1 MADLSISVIMPILQ
15 EEWQRRQA
23 RRGEQKSSHLTR
35 GGMHGA
41 PQCQHWQGNQNNSG
55 YTPQAGPSNYNSGY
69 KPAPYKKFGKKPNYK
84 SNNQNPGYNSNN
96 SGSKGPN
103 GPNWERN
110 RQNRQNKKQV
120 RVLLKEQ
127 VAKLESQSKTDTK
140 GKKKEKA
147 GKSANL
153 LARIDDIP
161 LESRM
166 EDIDSYNERVFI
178 APKSNKTDVVKQ
190 IVDKMDVDNEDA
202 VSLGND
208 SVYSNARDFYASNA
222 LDGDDWDKYGD
233 GLLNKEFANL
243 NHTVPITEEM
253 AEQPSSSSQ
262 RYSSNVVDTASHN
275 KTVYTVNR
283 VIKANEAKTSLLA
296 EIEDDTWIID
306 SGASHHITTK
316 LTDYTSYKPYPEPEI
331 IQTANVHDSLKIHGE
346 GTVFFNTETT
356 NGQIHT
362 VRLDNVCYIPNG
374 SNRLLSRGQLCL
386 EGLVEKADSKSTT
399 FSLPTGRVF
408 LRGFPRNE
416 TDTLHWVRSQIAH
429 PNVPMAE
436 PSLFLVNYNTW
447 HLRMAHPSKNVLRH
461 IGTNTNG
468 FTPNLTFPL
477 DSGICP
483 GCAKGKMHN
492 KPFPP
497 SGKRAKQPFDLIHAD
512 LVQLPKKSYHKK
524 EWACLLMDDYSSYAY
539 CYLLRSK
546 SEATSAI
553 TTFLELI
560 KNQHTKVIK
569 KFRSDHGG
577 EFDNNSLDKIFA
589 SKGIVHEY
597 SAPHIHTQNGRAEAL
612 NRIILE
618 KAESMRTHAECPQ
631 SWWEFSFHAAVHIY
645 NRTPLRRTQWST
657 PYWNIF
663 GKKPDV
669 QYFKTFGCLA
679 WVYKPKEVR
688 KHKLDHRSEAMTFI
702 GYEIGSKAYKFMRK
716 DNSICIATHA
726 WFDEEKFPRANS
738 GDGSSKDKLKICPPS
753 INKDQEDDN
762 YSTDPDTDSD
772 HNNDDPH
779 KKDSSD
785 DTPSDSQEESSSEEE
800 SFESVDEEDE
810 VEDDLKPPTES
821 SDNEKSSTGCSRRSS
836 THSSNEKSEES
847 SNHGGEPDQG
857 PQSDSDDPF
866 EESDPGPSGPR
877 RSSRVP
883 KPVIKYG
890 SIYGDKLAIQIE
902 KEIRSERAW
911 QKAIEPKLK
920 PLLNKLIT
928 HSMMI

>member
-1 MADLSISVIMPILQ
+1 
-15 EEWQRRQA
+15 
-23 RRGEQKSSHLTR
+23 
-35 GGMHGA
+35 MHGA
-41 PQCQHWQGNQNNSG
+41 PQRQYWQGNQNNSG

-69 KPAPYKKFGKKPNYK
+69 KPAPYKKFGAKKPNYK
-84 SNNQNPGYNSNN
+84 PNNQNPGYNSNT

-127 VAKLESQSKTDTK
+127 VAKLESQSKPDTK

-190 IVDKMDVDNEDA
+190 IVDKMEVDNEDA

-208 SVYSNARDFYASNA
+208 SVYSNARDFYANNA

-243 NHTVPITEEM
+243 NHTVPITVEM
-253 AEQPSSSSQ
+253 AKQPSNSSQ
-262 RYSSNVVDTASHN
+262 RYSSNVVNTAGYN

-316 LTDYTSYKPYPEPEI
+316 LTDYTSYQPYPEPEI
-331 IQTANVHDSLKIHGE
+331 IQTANAHDSLKIHGE

-374 SNRLLSRGQLCL
+374 SNRLLSQGQLCL

-399 FSLPTGRVF
+399 FSLPTGHVF

-416 TDTLHWVRSQIAH
+416 TDTLHWVRSTIAH

-497 SGKRAKQPFDLIHAD
+497 SGKRAKQRFDLIHAD

-560 KNQHTKVIK
+560 KNQLTKVIK

-577 EFDNNSLDKIFA
+577 EFDNNSLHKIFA

-597 SAPHIHTQNGRAEAL
+597 SAPIAEMDLLKINLKYVHQVKTRIKRTITIPPIPIQTRIITMMILITRILQMIHIVIRRKNHHQKKKAL
-612 NRIILE
+612 NQRKKKMKSRMISNHLQNPLTMKNLLMDVLE
-618 KAESMRTHAECPQ
+618 E
-631 SWWEFSFHAAVHIY
+631 AV
-645 NRTPLRRTQWST
+645 ST
-657 PYWNIF
+657 LLMKNP
-663 GKKPDV
+663 
-669 QYFKTFGCLA
+669 
-679 WVYKPKEVR
+679 R
-688 KHKLDHRSEAMTFI
+688 KVVTTAVNLTKDHRAIPMI
-702 GYEIGSKAYKFMRK
+702 HLKNLNLVRQGHVDHLG
-716 DNSICIATHA
+716 
-726 WFDEEKFPRANS
+726 FPN
-738 GDGSSKDKLKICPPS
+738 P
-753 INKDQEDDN
+753 
-762 YSTDPDTDSD
+762 
-772 HNNDDPH
+772 
-779 KKDSSD
+779 
-785 DTPSDSQEESSSEEE
+785 
-800 SFESVDEEDE
+800 
-810 VEDDLKPPTES
+810 
-821 SDNEKSSTGCSRRSS
+821 
-836 THSSNEKSEES
+836 
-847 SNHGGEPDQG
+847 
-857 PQSDSDDPF
+857 
-866 EESDPGPSGPR
+866 
-877 RSSRVP
+877 
-883 KPVIKYG
+883 
-890 SIYGDKLAIQIE
+890 
-902 KEIRSERAW
+902 
-911 QKAIEPKLK
+911 
-920 PLLNKLIT
+920 
-928 HSMMI
+928 

>member
-1 MADLSISVIMPILQ
+1 
-15 EEWQRRQA
+15 
-23 RRGEQKSSHLTR
+23 
-35 GGMHGA
+35 MHGA
-41 PQCQHWQGNQNNSG
+41 PQHQHWQGNQNNSG

-69 KPAPYKKFGKKPNYK
+69 KPALYKKFGKKPNYK
-84 SNNQNPGYNSNN
+84 PNNQNPGYNSNV

-110 RQNRQNKKQV
+110 CQNRQNKKQA

-166 EDIDSYNERVFI
+166 EDIDSYNERVLI

-190 IVDKMDVDNEDA
+190 IVDRMEVDNEDT
-202 VSLGND
+202 VSLGNK

-222 LDGDDWDKYGD
+222 LDGDDWDKYSD

-253 AEQPSSSSQ
+253 AEQPSNSSQ
-262 RYSSNVVDTASHN
+262 RYSSNVVDTASYN

-477 DSGICP
+477 DSGI
-483 GCAKGKMHN
+483 N
-492 KPFPP
+492 W
-497 SGKRAKQPFDLIHAD
+497 I
-512 LVQLPKKSYHKK
+512 
-524 EWACLLMDDYSSYAY
+524 E
-539 CYLLRSK
+539 
-546 SEATSAI
+546 
-553 TTFLELI
+553 
-560 KNQHTKVIK
+560 
-569 KFRSDHGG
+569 
-577 EFDNNSLDKIFA
+577 SL
-589 SKGIVHEY
+589 
-597 SAPHIHTQNGRAEAL
+597 
-612 NRIILE
+612 
-618 KAESMRTHAECPQ
+618 
-631 SWWEFSFHAAVHIY
+631 
-645 NRTPLRRTQWST
+645 
-657 PYWNIF
+657 
-663 GKKPDV
+663 
-669 QYFKTFGCLA
+669 
-679 WVYKPKEVR
+679 
-688 KHKLDHRSEAMTFI
+688 
-702 GYEIGSKAYKFMRK
+702 
-716 DNSICIATHA
+716 
-726 WFDEEKFPRANS
+726 
-738 GDGSSKDKLKICPPS
+738 
-753 INKDQEDDN
+753 
-762 YSTDPDTDSD
+762 
-772 HNNDDPH
+772 
-779 KKDSSD
+779 
-785 DTPSDSQEESSSEEE
+785 
-800 SFESVDEEDE
+800 
-810 VEDDLKPPTES
+810 
-821 SDNEKSSTGCSRRSS
+821 
-836 THSSNEKSEES
+836 
-847 SNHGGEPDQG
+847 
-857 PQSDSDDPF
+857 
-866 EESDPGPSGPR
+866 
-877 RSSRVP
+877 
-883 KPVIKYG
+883 
-890 SIYGDKLAIQIE
+890 
-902 KEIRSERAW
+902 
-911 QKAIEPKLK
+911 
-920 PLLNKLIT
+920 
-928 HSMMI
+928 